1 MEFYHESVG
10 ECVNQ
15 VYKIDANTWE
25 EAKKVAF
32 DDMAVGDYIA
42 MCNSDA
48 VKEYDNWTDYHYIEV
63 DMCKAYAQLKNGCWS
78 TRLDTNDEY
87 WEDRVFTFSDDP
99 DTYLDRSGNEFNNWK
114 CA

>member
-1 MEFYHESVG
+1 MKFYHESVG

-15 VYKIDANTWE
+15 VYEIGANTWE

-42 MCNSDA
+42 MCDSDA
-48 VKEYDNWTDYHYIEV
+48 VKEYDNWPDYHYIEV
-63 DMCKAYAQLKNGCWS
+63 DMCKAYARLENGCWS
-78 TRLDTNDEY
+78 TRLDSNDEY
-87 WEDRVFTFSDDP
+87 WEDRVFTFSDEP
-99 DTYLDRSGNEFNNWK
+99 DTYLDRSGNEFDNWK